1 MTLWI
6 GRPLIMVA
14 FLLDEEIRFP
24 FISKIVCE
32 KELLIIP
39 VESVAVEV
47 DNVVGRHNKA
57 HPKF

>member
-1 MTLWI
+1 
-6 GRPLIMVA
+6 MVA